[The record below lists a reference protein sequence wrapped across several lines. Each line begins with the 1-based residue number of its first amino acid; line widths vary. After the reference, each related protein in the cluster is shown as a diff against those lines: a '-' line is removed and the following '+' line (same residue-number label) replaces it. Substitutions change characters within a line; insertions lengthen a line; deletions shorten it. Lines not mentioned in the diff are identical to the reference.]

1 MDIESKLMQIPIIN
15 WLLRLLKE
23 IKLPGFVG
31 MNVYDL
37 VRMYIVGIVKGAL
50 TSRAGSIA
58 FSMFLA
64 LFPFALFVLTI
75 IPFIPIDGFQADFI
89 LLIKQGLPP
98 KTSAAVDMVL
108 VDIANN
114 KYQGL
119 LSFGFL
125 MSIFLMTNGVNA
137 LFSAFE
143 YTYHTIKSRSVIKQY
158 LVALSVSLILV
169 FSLMILAGLLVFSNY
184 EIIHLQET
192 GIIGD
197 ADFLSS
203 LIQLLIILISLLLG
217 IATLY
222 YFGTI
227 DGKKIG
233 FFSPG
238 AIMTSLLVLINFKLF
253 SIYVSKF
260 SQYNELYGSIGTLIV
275 LMLFIW
281 LNAIILLLGY
291 ELNTSLICLK
301 EKCSKDEHSKKD
313 NLPS

>member
-1 MDIESKLMQIPIIN
+1 MRFEDKLLQIPILN
-15 WLLRLLKE
+15 WLINILKT
-23 IKLPGFVG
+23 IKLPGFEG
-31 MNVYDL
+31 LSIYNL
-37 VRMYIVGIVKGAL
+37 VRMYVIGIVKGAL

-58 FSMFLA
+58 FSIFLA

-89 LLIKQGLPP
+89 LLIKQALPP
-98 KTSAAVDMVL
+98 KTSEAVDMVL
-108 VDIANN
+108 IDIANN

-125 MSIFLMTNGVNA
+125 MSIFLMTNGINA

-143 YTYHTIKSRSVIKQY
+143 YTYHTINTRSVIRQY
-158 LVALSVSLILV
+158 LVALSVSLLLV
-169 FSLMILAGLLVFSNY
+169 FSLMILSGILVFSNY
-184 EIIHLQET
+184 EITHLQES
-192 GIIGD
+192 GVLKNASFISGLVQMLI
-197 ADFLSS
+197 LLVS
-203 LIQLLIILISLLLG
+203 LFLG

-222 YFGTI
+222 FFGTI

-238 AIMTSLLVLINFKLF
+238 AIMTTLLVLANFKLF

-260 SQYNELYGSIGTLIV
+260 SQYNQLYGSIGTLIV

-301 EKCSKDEHSKKD
+301 KENSKS
-313 NLPS
+313 

>member
-1 MDIESKLMQIPIIN
+1 MNFEDKLLQIPLLS
-15 WLLRLLKE
+15 WLIKLLKT
-23 IKLPGFVG
+23 IKLPGFEG
-31 MNVYDL
+31 LSIYDL
-37 VRMYIVGIVKGAL
+37 FRMYVIGIVKGAL

-58 FSMFLA
+58 FSIFLA

-89 LLIKQGLPP
+89 LLIKQALPP
-98 KTSAAVDMVL
+98 KTSDAVDMVL
-108 VDIANN
+108 IDIANN

-125 MSIFLMTNGVNA
+125 MSIFLMTNGINA

-143 YTYHTIKSRSVIKQY
+143 YTYHTIKTRSVIKQY
-158 LVALSVSLILV
+158 LVALSVSLLLV
-169 FSLMILAGLLVFSNY
+169 FSLIIIASILVFSNY
-184 EIIHLQET
+184 
-192 GIIGD
+192 GIQQFQDRGVIENTS
-197 ADFLSS
+197 FISNSFQMFILLVS
-203 LIQLLIILISLLLG
+203 LFLG

-222 YFGTI
+222 FFGTI

-238 AIMTSLLVLINFKLF
+238 AIMTTLLVLLNFKLF

-260 SQYNELYGSIGTLIV
+260 SQYNQLYGSIGTLIV

-301 EKCSKDEHSKKD
+301 KEGRKENSSD
-313 NLPS
+313 

>member
-1 MDIESKLMQIPIIN
+1 MRFEDKLLQIPILN
-15 WLLRLLKE
+15 WFIKVLKTL
-23 IKLPGFVG
+23 KLPGFEG
-31 MNVYDL
+31 LSLYDL
-37 VRMYIVGIVKGAL
+37 FRMYIIGIVKGAL

-58 FSMFLA
+58 FSLFLA

-98 KTSAAVDMVL
+98 KTSEAVDMVL

-125 MSIFLMTNGVNA
+125 MSIFLMTNGINA

-143 YTYHTIKSRSVIKQY
+143 YTYHTIKTRSVIRQY
-158 LVALSVSLILV
+158 LVALSVSLLLV
-169 FSLMILAGLLVFSNY
+169 FSLMLLAGILVFSNY
-184 EIIHLQET
+184 EIQHLQQN
-192 GIIGD
+192 GILENSAFISGG
-197 ADFLSS
+197 
-203 LIQLLIILISLLLG
+203 IQLLIILVSLFFG

-222 YFGTI
+222 FFGTI

-238 AIMTSLLVLINFKLF
+238 AIMTTLLVLVNFKLF

-260 SQYNELYGSIGTLIV
+260 SQYNQLYGSIGTLIV

-301 EKCSKDEHSKKD
+301 KDSKKN
-313 NLPS
+313 NLHN

>member
-1 MDIESKLMQIPIIN
+1 MDFEDKLMQIPILN
-15 WLLRLLKE
+15 WLIKILKT
-23 IKLPGFVG
+23 IKLPGFEG
-31 MNVYDL
+31 LSIYDL
-37 VRMYIVGIVKGAL
+37 FRMYVIGIVKGAL

-58 FSMFLA
+58 FSIFLA

-89 LLIKQGLPP
+89 LLIKQALPP
-98 KTSAAVDMVL
+98 KTSDAVDLVL
-108 VDIANN
+108 IDIANN

-125 MSIFLMTNGVNA
+125 MSIFLMTNGINA

-143 YTYHTIKSRSVIKQY
+143 YTYHTIKTRSVIRQY
-158 LVALSVSLILV
+158 LVALSVSLLLV
-169 FSLMILAGLLVFSNY
+169 FSLIVLASILVFTNY
-184 EIIHLQET
+184 EIQHLQENGT
-192 GIIGD
+192 LNNVVFVSD
-197 ADFLSS
+197 LLQM
-203 LIQLLIILISLLLG
+203 LILLISLFFG

-222 YFGTI
+222 FFGTKE
-227 DGKKIG
+227 GKKIG

-238 AIMTSLLVLINFKLF
+238 AIMTTLLVLLNFKLF

-260 SQYNELYGSIGTLIV
+260 SQYNQLYGSIGTLIV

-291 ELNTSLICLK
+291 ELNTSLTCLK
-301 EKCSKDEHSKKD
+301 KEDQKISS
-313 NLPS
+313 

>member
-1 MDIESKLMQIPIIN
+1 MDIEAKLMQIPIIRL
-15 WLLRLLKE
+15 LLRLLKH

-31 MNVYDL
+31 MSVYDL
-37 VRMYIVGIVKGAL
+37 LRMYVIGIVKGAL

-75 IPFIPIDGFQADFI
+75 IPFIPVDSFQTDFI

-108 VDIANN
+108 IDIANN
-114 KYQGL
+114 KYGGL
-119 LSFGFL
+119 LSFGFIV
-125 MSIFLMTNGVNA
+125 SIFLMTNGINA
-137 LFSAFE
+137 LFNAFE
-143 YTYHTIKSRSVIKQY
+143 YTYHSIKSRSILKQY
-158 LVALSVSLILV
+158 LVALMVSFFLV
-169 FSLMILAGLLVFSNY
+169 FSLMLLAGVLVFSNY
-184 EIIHLQET
+184 EIAHLHEM
-192 GIIGD
+192 GIIEN
-197 ADFLSS
+197 ADFISS
-203 LIQLLIILISLLLG
+203 LIQMLIILVSLFFGIS
-217 IATLY
+217 TLY

-238 AIMTSLLVLINFKLF
+238 AIMTSLLVLLNFKLF
-253 SIYVSKF
+253 GIYVSKF

-281 LNAIILLLGY
+281 LNSIILLLGY

-301 EKCSKDEHSKKD
+301 EKCNKDEYLNKNNQS
-313 NLPS
+313 S

>member
-1 MDIESKLMQIPIIN
+1 MDIEAKLMRIPIIR
-15 WLLRLLKE
+15 WLLRLLKR
-23 IKLPGFVG
+23 IKLPGFEG

-37 VRMYIVGIVKGAL
+37 VRMYVVGIVKGAL

-75 IPFIPIDGFQADFI
+75 IPFIPIDGFQSDFI
-89 LLIKQGLPP
+89 LLIKQALPP
-98 KTSAAVDMVL
+98 KTSDAVDMVL
-108 VDIANN
+108 LDIANN

-125 MSIFLMTNGVNA
+125 MSIFLMTNGINA

-143 YTYHTIKSRSVIKQY
+143 YTYYKIKSRSVIRQY

-169 FSLMILAGLLVFSNY
+169 FSLMVLAGILVFSNY
-184 EIIHLQET
+184 EFAHLQAN
-192 GIIGD
+192 GIIKNIH
-197 ADFLSS
+197 FLSN
-203 LIQLLIILISLLLG
+203 LVQILIIIISIFLG
-217 IATLY
+217 ISTLY
-222 YFGTI
+222 FFGTI

-238 AIMTSLLVLINFKLF
+238 AIMTSLLVLLNFKLF
-253 SIYVSKF
+253 SFYVSKF

-301 EKCSKDEHSKKD
+301 KEGQKENSSD
-313 NLPS
+313 

>member
-1 MDIESKLMQIPIIN
+1 MDLEEKLMQIPVLS
-15 WLLRLLKE
+15 WFLKNLKS
-23 IKLPGFVG
+23 IKLPGFEG
-31 MNVYDL
+31 LSVYNL
-37 VRMYIVGIVKGAL
+37 FRMYIIGIVRGAL

-58 FSMFLA
+58 FSLFLA

-89 LLIKQGLPP
+89 LLIKQALPP
-98 KTSAAVDMVL
+98 KTSDAVDMVL
-108 VDIANN
+108 IDIANN

-125 MSIFLMTNGVNA
+125 MSIFLMTNGINA

-143 YTYHTIKSRSVIKQY
+143 YTYHTIKTRSVVKQY
-158 LVALSVSLILV
+158 LVALSVSLLLV
-169 FSLMILAGLLVFSNY
+169 FSLIVLASILVFSNY
-184 EIIHLQET
+184 GIQQFQESGVIKNASFISDSLQM
-192 GIIGD
+192 
-197 ADFLSS
+197 
-203 LIQLLIILISLLLG
+203 LILLISLFLG

-222 YFGTI
+222 FFGTKE
-227 DGKKIG
+227 GKKNG

-238 AIMTSLLVLINFKLF
+238 AIMTTLLVLLNFKLF

-260 SQYNELYGSIGTLIV
+260 SQYNQLYGSIGTLIV

-291 ELNTSLICLK
+291 ELNTSLTCLK
-301 EKCSKDEHSKKD
+301 KEDSTKK
-313 NLPS
+313 

>member
-1 MDIESKLMQIPIIN
+1 MMNFEDKLMQIPILN
-15 WLLRLLKE
+15 WLIKLLKNL
-23 IKLPGFVG
+23 KLPGFEG
-31 MNVYDL
+31 LSIYDL
-37 VRMYIVGIVKGAL
+37 FRMYVIGIVKGAL

-58 FSMFLA
+58 FSIFLA

-75 IPFIPIDGFQADFI
+75 IPFIPIDGFQTDFI
-89 LLIKQGLPP
+89 LLIKQALPP
-98 KTSAAVDMVL
+98 KTSDAVDLVL
-108 VDIANN
+108 IDIANN

-125 MSIFLMTNGVNA
+125 MSIFLMTNGINA

-143 YTYHTIKSRSVIKQY
+143 YTYHTINTRSVIRQY
-158 LVALSVSLILV
+158 LVALSVSLLLV
-169 FSLMILAGLLVFSNY
+169 FSLMALAGILVFTNY
-184 EIIHLQET
+184 EIQHLQENGT
-192 GIIGD
+192 LNNVVFVSDLLQMLI
-197 ADFLSS
+197 LLVS
-203 LIQLLIILISLLLG
+203 LFFG

-222 YFGTI
+222 FFGTI
-227 DGKKIG
+227 EGKKIG

-238 AIMTSLLVLINFKLF
+238 AIMTTLLVLVNFKLF

-260 SQYNELYGSIGTLIV
+260 SQYNQLYGSIGTLIV

-301 EKCSKDEHSKKD
+301 KEGSTKK
-313 NLPS
+313 

>member
-1 MDIESKLMQIPIIN
+1 MNIEAKLMQIPIIR
-15 WLLRLLKE
+15 WLLRLLKR

-37 VRMYIVGIVKGAL
+37 VRMYVVGIVKGAL

-75 IPFIPIDGFQADFI
+75 IPFIPIDGFQTDFI
-89 LLIKQGLPP
+89 LLIKHGLPP
-98 KTSAAVDMVL
+98 KTSAAVDTVIK
-108 VDIANN
+108 DIANN

-125 MSIFLMTNGVNA
+125 MSIFLMTNGINA

-143 YTYHTIKSRSVIKQY
+143 YTYHKIKSRSVIRQY

-169 FSLMILAGLLVFSNY
+169 FSLMVLAGILVFSNY
-184 EIIHLQET
+184 EFAHLQANR
-192 GIIGD
+192 IIKN
-197 ADFLSS
+197 AHFLSN
-203 LIQLLIILISLLLG
+203 LVQILIIIISIFLG

-238 AIMTSLLVLINFKLF
+238 AIMTSLLMLLNFKLF
-253 SIYVSKF
+253 SFYVSKF

-301 EKCSKDEHSKKD
+301 KECDKNEHPTK
-313 NLPS
+313 

>member
-1 MDIESKLMQIPIIN
+1 MRFEEKLLKIPILN
-15 WLLRLLKE
+15 WFIKVLKN
-23 IKLPGFVG
+23 IKLPGFEG
-31 MNVYDL
+31 LSLYDL
-37 VRMYIVGIVKGAL
+37 FRMYIIGIVKGAL

-58 FSMFLA
+58 FSLFLA

-75 IPFIPIDGFQADFI
+75 IPFIPIDGFQTDFI
-89 LLIKQGLPP
+89 LLIKQALPP
-98 KTSAAVDMVL
+98 KTSDAVDMVL
-108 VDIANN
+108 IDIANN

-125 MSIFLMTNGVNA
+125 MSIFLMTNGINA

-143 YTYHTIKSRSVIKQY
+143 YTYHTIKTRSVIRQY
-158 LVALSVSLILV
+158 LVALSVSLLLV
-169 FSLMILAGLLVFSNY
+169 FSLMLLAGILVFSNY
-184 EIIHLQET
+184 EIQHLQQH
-192 GIIGD
+192 GI
-197 ADFLSS
+197 LESS
-203 LIQLLIILISLLLG
+203 SFISGGIQLLIILVSLFFGIS
-217 IATLY
+217 TLY
-222 YFGTI
+222 FFGTI

-238 AIMTSLLVLINFKLF
+238 AIMTTLLVLVNFKLF

-260 SQYNELYGSIGTLIV
+260 SQYNQLYGSIGTLIV

-301 EKCSKDEHSKKD
+301 KEGAIKK
-313 NLPS
+313 

>member
-1 MDIESKLMQIPIIN
+1 MNIEAKLMQIPIIR
-15 WLLRLLKE
+15 WLLRLLKR

-37 VRMYIVGIVKGAL
+37 VRMYVVGIVKGAL

-75 IPFIPIDGFQADFI
+75 IPFIPIDGFQTDFI
-89 LLIKQGLPP
+89 LLIKHGLPP
-98 KTSAAVDMVL
+98 KTSAAVDTVIK
-108 VDIANN
+108 DIANN

-125 MSIFLMTNGVNA
+125 MSIFLMTNGINA

-143 YTYHTIKSRSVIKQY
+143 YTYHKIKSRSVIRQY

-169 FSLMILAGLLVFSNY
+169 FSLMVLAGILVFSNY
-184 EIIHLQET
+184 EFAHLQAN
-192 GIIGD
+192 GIIKN
-197 ADFLSS
+197 AHFLSN
-203 LIQLLIILISLLLG
+203 LVQILIIIISIFLG

-238 AIMTSLLVLINFKLF
+238 AIMTSLLMLLNFKLF
-253 SIYVSKF
+253 SFYVSKF

-301 EKCSKDEHSKKD
+301 KECDKNEHPTK
-313 NLPS
+313 

>member
-1 MDIESKLMQIPIIN
+1 MRFEDKLLQIPILN
-15 WLLRLLKE
+15 WFIKVLKTL
-23 IKLPGFVG
+23 KLPGFEG
-31 MNVYDL
+31 LSLYDL
-37 VRMYIVGIVKGAL
+37 FRMYIIGIVKGAL

-58 FSMFLA
+58 FSLFLA

-75 IPFIPIDGFQADFI
+75 IPFIPIEGFQADFI

-98 KTSAAVDMVL
+98 KTSEAVDMVL

-125 MSIFLMTNGVNA
+125 MSIFLMTNGINA

-143 YTYHTIKSRSVIKQY
+143 YTYHTIKTRSVIRQY
-158 LVALSVSLILV
+158 LVALSVSLLLV
-169 FSLMILAGLLVFSNY
+169 FSLMILAGILVFSNY
-184 EIIHLQET
+184 EIEHLQQS
-192 GIIGD
+192 GI
-197 ADFLSS
+197 LENSS
-203 LIQLLIILISLLLG
+203 FISGGIQLLIILVSLFCG

-222 YFGTI
+222 FFGTI

-238 AIMTSLLVLINFKLF
+238 AIMTTLLVLANFKLF

-260 SQYNELYGSIGTLIV
+260 SQYNQLYGSIGTLIV

-301 EKCSKDEHSKKD
+301 KDSKK
-313 NLPS
+313 NTA

>member
-1 MDIESKLMQIPIIN
+1 MNFEDKLKQIPILN
-15 WLLRLLKE
+15 WLIKILE
-23 IKLPGFVG
+23 TIKLPGFEG
-31 MNVYDL
+31 LSIYDL
-37 VRMYIVGIVKGAL
+37 FRMYVIGIVKGAL

-58 FSMFLA
+58 FSLFLA

-89 LLIKQGLPP
+89 LLIKQALPP
-98 KTSAAVDMVL
+98 KTSDAVDMVL
-108 VDIANN
+108 IDIANN

-125 MSIFLMTNGVNA
+125 MSIFLMTNGINA

-143 YTYHTIKSRSVIKQY
+143 YTYHTIKTRSVIRQY
-158 LVALSVSLILV
+158 LVALSVSLLLV
-169 FSLMILAGLLVFSNY
+169 FSLITLASVLVFSNY
-184 EIIHLQET
+184 GIQRFQESGVIENVSFISDSLQML
-192 GIIGD
+192 I
-197 ADFLSS
+197 LLVS
-203 LIQLLIILISLLLG
+203 LFLG

-222 YFGTI
+222 FFGTKE
-227 DGKKIG
+227 GKKNG

-238 AIMTSLLVLINFKLF
+238 AIMSTLLVLLNFKLF

-260 SQYNELYGSIGTLIV
+260 SQYNQLYGSIGTLIV

-291 ELNTSLICLK
+291 ELNTSLTCLK
-301 EKCSKDEHSKKD
+301 KEDSTKK
-313 NLPS
+313 

>member
-1 MDIESKLMQIPIIN
+1 
-15 WLLRLLKE
+15 
-23 IKLPGFVG
+23 
-31 MNVYDL
+31 
-37 VRMYIVGIVKGAL
+37 MYIIGIVKGAL

-58 FSMFLA
+58 FSLFLA

-75 IPFIPIDGFQADFI
+75 IPFIPIDGFQNDFI

-98 KTSAAVDMVL
+98 KTSDAVDAVL
-108 VDIANN
+108 FDIANN
-114 KYQGL
+114 KYKGL

-125 MSIFLMTNGVNA
+125 VSIFLMTNGINA

-143 YTYHTIKSRSVIKQY
+143 YTHHTIETRSVIRQY
-158 LVALSVSLILV
+158 AVALSVSLLLV
-169 FSLMILAGLLVFSNY
+169 FSLILIVSLLVLISYSVNQMQLNGWI
-184 EIIHLQET
+184 E
-192 GIIGD
+192 D
-197 ADFLSS
+197 AS
-203 LIQLLIILISLLLG
+203 LWKNSAQLLTLFITLFMGVAI
-217 IATLY
+217 LY

-238 AIMTSLLVLINFKLF
+238 VIMTCLLILANFKLF
-253 SIYVSKF
+253 SLYVSKF

-301 EKCSKDEHSKKD
+301 KES
-313 NLPS
+313 NRANT